1 MSQKEKV
8 LELLKN
14 IQPFPTQDRDNI
26 VNIPKGKTEATF
38 RANNQGFIL
47 GKVKDFGTKREDQV
61 IKGKDNIITAK
72 RTNTPKY
79 KELFVEASKLMKSH
93 NPNFKFTS
101 IQFNKNQKTKK
112 HKDGNNVGK
121 TYIIGLGDYSGG
133 DVRLYAP
140 DGKSYKDINIKNRWA
155 TFDGSELEHETTPF
169 KGDRYSLVFYN
180 VN

>member
-1 MSQKEKV
+1 MSQKQKV
-8 LELLKN
+8 LELLKK
-14 IQPFPTQDRDNI
+14 IQPFPKQDRDNI
-26 VNIPKGKTEATF
+26 VNIPKGKTTETF

-47 GKVKDFGTKREDQV
+47 GKVNTWSPTKE
-61 IKGKDNIITAK
+61 GKTGVVDSK
-72 RTNTPKY
+72 KTNTPKY
-79 KELFVEASKLMKSH
+79 KELFEEASKLMKSH

-121 TYIIGLGDYSGG
+121 SYIIGLGDYSGG

-169 KGDRYSLVFYN
+169 KGERYSLVYYN